1 MYNNIRKLISL
12 LTGTE
17 KKYLFFIIFL
27 SFLSFCLDII
37 GISIILPL
45 IGYFADFGSN
55 EINNIFLSQ
64 ILTAYEII
72 FSNNIANILFFLII
86 IFFIKSILLNL
97 FQFIQLMFLR
107 SFCLRLY
114 DKMYSQV
121 MNNSFLDN
129 NEKNSS
135 NFIRE
140 NIHTVNLIGAALS
153 SFINLSSDLILLFG
167 ITLFLLLANFMITTF
182 SFLFLFIFSLSFIYM
197 FKPKLES
204 YGRLNQ
210 NLMTSII
217 ENVKNLFGFSSEI
230 KIYGLQEF
238 LSNDFINLQKE
249 KSYIDV
255 KSSFFQFVPRNLFE
269 LIGVIILSMIS
280 YFSLKI
286 QDYSIEEFL
295 PLISIFL
302 LSLVKLIPVYN
313 RTLVS
318 LQQINLSKEPI
329 VIIKKLNL
337 KNKINF
343 NKKFHKIKISKFIEL
358 RNVSFS
364 YDDKTIFKNFSKKFF
379 IGKIYG
385 IRGSTG
391 SGKTTLVNIIS
402 GLINP
407 QIGRVL
413 ADGKF
418 KIYENKYWYNIIGY
432 SKQSP
437 YISNNSILENIT
449 FERDINKLDEN
460 KMSHLSHILDNLSLN
475 KKIETLKNKI
485 NTIIKEDSKNIS
497 GGEKQRIS
505 IARALYKN
513 PKILILDEST
523 SSVDKKVENKILKY
537 INKIKTDKL
546 IFMISHQDSTLKIC
560 DEVISL

>member
-1 MYNNIRKLISL
+1 MYNNIKKLILL
-12 LTGTE
+12 LTLAE
-17 KKYLFFIIFL
+17 KKYLLLIILL
-27 SFLSFCLDII
+27 SFISFCLDII

-45 IGYFADFGSN
+45 LGYFAEFNSD
-55 EINNIFLSQ
+55 EINNFFLSQ
-64 ILTAYEII
+64 ILSTYEII
-72 FSNNIANILFFLII
+72 FSKNIVNILFFLIF
-86 IFFIKSILLNL
+86 IFFIKSILLNI
-97 FQFIQLMFLR
+97 FHFIQLMFLR

-121 MNNSFLDN
+121 TSNTFLDN

-167 ITLFLLLANFMITTF
+167 ITLFLLMANFMITTI
-182 SFLFLFIFSLSFIYM
+182 SFLFLLIFSLSFIYIL
-197 FKPKLES
+197 KPKLES

-210 NLMTSII
+210 NYMSSII
-217 ENVKNLFGFSSEI
+217 ENVKKLFGFSSEI
-230 KIYGLQEF
+230 KIYGLQDP
-238 LSNDFINLQKE
+238 LSNNFIKLQKK

-269 LIGVIILSMIS
+269 LIGVIILSLIS
-280 YFSLKI
+280 YLCLKI
-286 QDYSIEEFL
+286 QNYSIEEFL

-302 LSLVKLIPVYN
+302 LSLIKLIPIYN

-329 VIIKKLNL
+329 IIIKKLNL
-337 KNKINF
+337 L
-343 NKKFHKIKISKFIEL
+343 KKSKIKKKYQKIKLSKYIEL
-358 RNVSFS
+358 RKVSFS
-364 YDDKTIFKNFSKKFF
+364 YDDKIILKNFSKKFF

-385 IRGSTG
+385 IKGTTG
-391 SGKTTLVNIIS
+391 SGKTTLVNILA

-407 QIGRVL
+407 QTGMVL

-418 KIYENKYWYNIIGY
+418 KIYENKYWFNIIGY
-432 SKQSP
+432 SKQAP

-449 FERDINKLDEN
+449 FEQDINKLDKN
-460 KMSHLSHILDNLSLN
+460 KISLLSNILENLSLN
-475 KKIETLKNKI
+475 KKIETLRKKMD
-485 NTIIKEDSKNIS
+485 TIIKEDSKNIS

-505 IARALYKN
+505 IARALFKN

-523 SSVDKKVENKILKY
+523 SSVDKNVENKILKY
-537 INKIKTDKL
+537 INQIKTDKL